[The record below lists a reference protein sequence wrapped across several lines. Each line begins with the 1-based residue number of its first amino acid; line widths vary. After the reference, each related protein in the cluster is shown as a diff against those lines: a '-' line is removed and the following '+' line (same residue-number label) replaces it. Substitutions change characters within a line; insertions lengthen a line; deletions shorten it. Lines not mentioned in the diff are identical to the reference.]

1 MGERLNLQRCQSII
15 TRPRGCRLCRRE
27 RESCRVLERE
37 GEKEKKVR
45 TATVAAIQI
54 ENYIIVE
61 INHDPLIMVSVS
73 TCACRFKQLCF
84 SLLLPLSLW
93 EPILFSLT
101 HPHEPQVP
109 FVSKRHN
116 SHILISAATAGTR
129 GLGFGLGLGSGSVET
144 NSFERGRCMLGLT
157 GTMLGWK
164 LERGWEYLRRVGPEG
179 IKLVRMGRTQ
189 FLGY

>member
-61 INHDPLIMVSVS
+61 INQDPLIMVSVS
-73 TCACRFKQLCF
+73 TCA
-84 SLLLPLSLW
+84 LSLW

-157 GTMLGWK
+157 GTMLG
-164 LERGWEYLRRVGPEG
+164 
-179 IKLVRMGRTQ
+179 
-189 FLGY
+189 